1 MEEASVSIAAPSV
14 HTEERTLTVL
24 GTSSTLIPAV
34 IERAEQDLG
43 IRITTHVLDG
53 TSAHRQAIL
62 KPEIYDVYDQW
73 FHNLE
78 LVWAAASLQPIDTR
92 RLPHWSAVGEIETAE
107 KLVVE
112 PPNARGK
119 SPNSLLFV
127 QSDGGLDQRPS
138 DLVSM
143 LPVSHGAEAFGYRLR
158 DLPSGASLDR
168 ETWAWLLDPSF
179 RGAWLQDNVSIGAME
194 AIMAVEAAGLLH
206 FSDPSNL
213 TIDEIDRLIS
223 VLLKFRR
230 SGQLAGTWTTPEK
243 LATLVGRRHVRIFSL
258 WTSAMGRPELIK
270 HDVRAAAP
278 TEGYRG
284 WYGGMGLSRF
294 CRGVRRDIAY
304 DYLNWWIDGGPM
316 TAITRQ
322 GYFYSSHRLARK
334 HMDPAEYAYWYLG
347 EAAADKVYSNQDT
360 VIAVPGEYRS
370 GGTYMSQMS
379 RIAIWNS
386 VMDEHNYLSRRWN
399 DCFGD

>member
-1 MEEASVSIAAPSV
+1 
-14 HTEERTLTVL
+14 
-24 GTSSTLIPAV
+24 
-34 IERAEQDLG
+34 
-43 IRITTHVLDG
+43 
-53 TSAHRQAIL
+53 
-62 KPEIYDVYDQW
+62 
-73 FHNLE
+73 
-78 LVWAAASLQPIDTR
+78 
-92 RLPHWSAVGEIETAE
+92 
-107 KLVVE
+107 
-112 PPNARGK
+112 
-119 SPNSLLFV
+119 
-127 QSDGGLDQRPS
+127 
-138 DLVSM
+138 
-143 LPVSHGAEAFGYRLR
+143 
-158 DLPSGASLDR
+158 
-168 ETWAWLLDPSF
+168 
-179 RGAWLQDNVSIGAME
+179 
-194 AIMAVEAAGLLH
+194 MAVEAAGLLH